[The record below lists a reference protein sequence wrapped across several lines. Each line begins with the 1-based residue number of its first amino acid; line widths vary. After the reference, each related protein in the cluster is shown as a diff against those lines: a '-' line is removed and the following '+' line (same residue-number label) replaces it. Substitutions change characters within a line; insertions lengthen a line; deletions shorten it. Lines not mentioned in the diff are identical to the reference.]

1 MKRRLV
7 TALWTLTVLAFA
19 LLLVKSFVADVY
31 RVDSG
36 SMRPTLLA
44 GRTRPDDER
53 AESERVLVR
62 YERGF
67 EPARF
72 DLVVTRSEHDD
83 VPLVKR
89 AVGLPCEN
97 LAVRDGD
104 LLIDGRL
111 LPPEEPR
118 PAPIPVYDDRLLQPG
133 EFFHRREDGS
143 VRREGDA
150 WVVEGGPGAPGN
162 RLTYHPALRDDSFD
176 RDGRRVHGVVEVN
189 DARLELAFRI
199 DGALAAQ
206 HLYFQLVEA
215 GDTFTLEL
223 SAEAPGLRLTRYNHL
238 LQKESK
244 SAEVLLERELAL
256 PDECWLTLA
265 FANIDNH
272 LAVALPELDLAL
284 GVSYAENVPLAGATS
299 LAQHLGP
306 RVAFGVEA
314 GRARFRAVRIL
325 RDLYYTSAGRYGT
338 TEPILLG
345 PDEYFLLGDNS
356 SVSTDSR
363 QIGPVHARRLFGRP
377 VAVLWPTP
385 RWLHGAERGPD

>member
-7 TALWTLTVLAFA
+7 TALWTLTALAFV

-36 SMRPTLLA
+36 SMRPTILA

-62 YERGF
+62 YERGL

-89 AVGLPCEN
+89 VAGLPYER
-97 LAVRDGD
+97 LALRDGD
-104 LLIDGRL
+104 LLIDGHL

-118 PAPIPVYDDRLLQPG
+118 PAPILVYDDRLLDPQA
-133 EFFHRREDGS
+133 FFHRREDGS

-150 WVVEGGPGAPGN
+150 WVVEGGPSAPGN
-162 RLTYHPALRDDSFD
+162 LLTYHPALRDDSFD
-176 RDGRRVHGVVEVN
+176 RDGRRVSGVVEVN
-189 DARLELAFRI
+189 DARLELTFKL

-206 HLYFQLVEA
+206 RLHFQLVEA

-223 SAEAPGLRLTRYNHL
+223 AAEAPGLRLTRDNHR
-238 LQKESK
+238 LQKES
-244 SAEVLLERELAL
+244 SGAELLLERQFAL
-256 PDECWLTLA
+256 PSERWLTLS
-265 FANIDNH
+265 FENIDDH
-272 LAVALPELDLAL
+272 LSVALPELGLAL
-284 GVSYAENVPLAGATS
+284 GVSYAENVPLLGATS
-299 LAQHLGP
+299 LGQHLGP
-306 RVAFGVEA
+306 RVAFGVQA

-325 RDLYYTSAGRYGT
+325 RDLYYTSAGRFGT
-338 TEPILLG
+338 AEPVLLG

-363 QIGPVHARRLFGRP
+363 QIGPVQARRLFGRP

-385 RWLHGAERGPD
+385 RWLHGAERPRE